1 MSRRARRKVRREGK
15 IDEWVRRGMGEWVRR
30 KREVRV
36 REREGR
42 KNAPLFANC
51 GGLRDLRPVALSK

>member
-1 MSRRARRKVRREGK
+1 MRREGK

-30 KREVRV
+30 QREGRV